1 MAAGLL
7 RAPRILCIS
16 GSNRVGSVNTKLAT
30 VAARMLQSKGAEATQ
45 LNLVDHDLPLFSQD
59 LETRGAPPAVLK
71 LKEMFGNADALMV
84 ASPEYNG
91 AMTPALCNVITWM
104 SRPVADPKE
113 PMYGSFKGKVGVVIS
128 TSPGGL
134 GGLRGLSPIRQLL
147 TNLGTNVLPEQVA
160 IGGAF
165 KAFEGEGD
173 ALKLKNTDQEKL
185 LDATM
190 TRLFETARGV
200 ANQEV
205 VCQIVQETIRA
216 NEYGE
221 VHIAS

>member
-1 MAAGLL
+1 MAAAF

-16 GSNRVGSVNTKLAT
+16 GSNRVASVNTKLAS
-30 VAARMLQSKGAEATQ
+30 VAATMLKTKGAETTQ
-45 LNLVDHDLPLFSQD
+45 VNLVDHDLPLFSQD
-59 LETRGAPPAVLK
+59 LEEKGAPPGVLH
-71 LKEMFGNADALMV
+71 LKELFGNADALMV

-91 AMTPALCNVITWM
+91 AITPALCNAITWM
-104 SRPVADPKE
+104 SRPVGNPKE
-113 PMYGSFKGKVGVVIS
+113 PMYASFKGKVGVVIS

-165 KAFEGEGD
+165 KAFEGEGES
-173 ALKLKNTDQEKL
+173 LKLKSEDQEKL

-200 ANQEV
+200 ANQDAL
-205 VCQIVQETIRA
+205 CKLVQDTIRS
-216 NEYGE
+216 NEYGQ
-221 VHIAS
+221 VHIAE